1 MDAVGAAITLCQA
14 ETVGLSFCQ
23 GPDASRPPKPLS
35 KQDDASLHLRV
46 PLSPVPP
53 GRQAQPARFD
63 DDETGFDD
71 DEGFMDEDR
80 HNGDHEAASDI
91 DEPMLWLPSQTWPK
105 QLPSQTW
112 TKQLPSQT
120 WPKQLQAKT
129 TASSVPR
136 IPPHMAANAHHALMR
151 PTVNKVSAWCR
162 KPIQL
167 CSREIGAAINVV
179 LRHAVWAGA
188 VSADNALF
196 PL

>member
-1 MDAVGAAITLCQA
+1 LNNSELIANTAILVALNTALQSADHPVLEDLMDAVGAAITICQA

-120 WPKQLQAKT
+120 WTKQLPSQTWPKQLQAKT
-129 TASSVPR
+129 TASSVPQVSSASR
-136 IPPHMAANAHHALMR
+136 LTWRPMR
-151 PTVNKVSAWCR
+151 TM
-162 KPIQL
+162 
-167 CSREIGAAINVV
+167 
-179 LRHAVWAGA
+179 H
-188 VSADNALF
+188 
-196 PL
+196 